1 MVNKPLIRPAIPGGV
16 ALGGVARIP
25 MILNSKHLK
34 VHELEFVANHHP
46 LFKAKIIQIAIGQL
60 KIHCIFLSFFKG
72 GTWVFPKIRV
82 PQNEW
87 FIRENP
93 IKMDDLKV
101 PLFVETPT
109 CGYSWES
116 TFFLTPCTSMHQLC
130 TGSPRHYG

>member
-1 MVNKPLIRPAIPGGV
+1 MGSHVCFQKSGY
-16 ALGGVARIP
+16 
-25 MILNSKHLK
+25 
-34 VHELEFVANHHP
+34 
-46 LFKAKIIQIAIGQL
+46 
-60 KIHCIFLSFFKG
+60 
-72 GTWVFPKIRV
+72 

-116 TFFLTPCTSMHQLC
+116 TFFLPPCTSYVQVLQGIMGEWYRVTSHWG
-130 TGSPRHYG
+130 TWGIIP